1 VEKSFALNSGRWILS
16 GCLWLLALF
25 PWPGQAQSPLPG
37 AVGQQAVTDAAAQ
50 QERERQ
56 RQQAVQP
63 RPEEQE
69 AVQASEV
76 SPDLGS
82 IQLMQEKPELPFF
95 RVRADQTYSWLS
107 NANYARNS
115 FNTVAAWQTISSL
128 ETAWAPTFS
137 TMPGYEKF
145 FPEAGVRASFFNYF
159 QQEEPSSTFDQSQ
172 NQAGLYDIG
181 LVQDFV
187 LINLFLRANQQVT
200 DELSVGLSF
209 DYNGYFYLNSPDER
223 AAAGQTGE
231 TNFLNEFALAYTSN
245 YFHAFTEKHA
255 VALNWRASYVFASSP
270 GTSASTPLD
279 SPYTYSPS
287 YLTRTDNSLTGSYFL
302 NLSEKISFSTFASYR
317 LAYYTDAANAP
328 LTADFNDQGQLTG
341 VANGFYRRLDQQ
353 YNLGL
358 GLNFQLSPELSTG
371 LNFNYSKSDSTS
383 QIAETG
389 DFTNLTAAASWS
401 MTYKVS
407 DKEFVVTTPS
417 SCLGPYV
424 RTDLGFGF
432 VNNLS
437 SSQMISGAVLPGV
450 TGTLSNPS
458 ISVNPGPRFDVAPGY
473 NFNDWLG
480 AEFSAGLLYNGL
492 DHLNGSGL
500 ITPDGGA
507 TPIAVGSG
515 GVSLTGRYLQ
525 VPALASAVFR
535 WPGQSR
541 WKPYLSTGF
550 GLAYS
555 QLQISQVSF
564 AETSDQTTQQ
574 FSPAFQVGAGF
585 LWQISDMV
593 DFDLMYKLFGVIH
606 PDYSSLQPG
615 VALSNSFQFG
625 INIRF

>member
-1 VEKSFALNSGRWILS
+1 
-16 GCLWLLALF
+16 
-25 PWPGQAQSPLPG
+25 
-37 AVGQQAVTDAAAQ
+37 VGQQAVTDAAAQ

-56 RQQAVQP
+56 RQMAVQP
-63 RPEEQE
+63 RPEDQEKVE
-69 AVQASEV
+69 AVEL

-95 RVRADQTYSWLS
+95 RVRADQTYNWLS
-107 NANYARNS
+107 NANYAKNS
-115 FNTVAAWQTISSL
+115 QNVVAAWQTISSL
-128 ETAWAPTFS
+128 EAAWAPTFS

-159 QQEEPSSTFDQSQ
+159 QQEEPSQRNNVLGQ
-172 NQAGLYDIG
+172 YDLG

-187 LINLFLRANQQVT
+187 LANVFLRGTKQVT

-209 DYNGYFYLNSPDER
+209 DYNGYFYLNSPGER
-223 AAAGQTGE
+223 AAAGQSGE
-231 TNFLNEFALAYTSN
+231 TNFLNEFALAYTSS

-255 VALNWRASYVFASSP
+255 IAVNWRASYVFANSP
-270 GTSASTPLD
+270 GTTTPAG

-287 YLTRTDNSLTGSYFL
+287 YLTRTDNNLTGSYFL
-302 NLSEKISFSTFASYR
+302 NLSEKISLSTFASYR

-328 LTADFNDQGQLTG
+328 LSEDFNDQGQPTG
-341 VANGFYRRLDQQ
+341 LANGFYRRLDQQ
-353 YNLGL
+353 YTLGL

-389 DFTNLTAAASWS
+389 DFTNLTAGANWS
-401 MTYKVS
+401 MTYKFA

-417 SCLGPYV
+417 ACLGPYV

-432 VNNLS
+432 VNNLT
-437 SSQMISGAVLPGV
+437 SSQTLSGSVLPGV
-450 TGTLSNPS
+450 TGALANPS
-458 ISVNPGPRFDVAPGY
+458 ISINPGLRFDVAPGY

-480 AEFSAGLLYNGL
+480 AEFSAGILYNGL
-492 DHLNGSGL
+492 DHLSGSGT
-500 ITPDGGA
+500 ITTQEGTQTISG
-507 TPIAVGSG
+507 G

-550 GLAYS
+550 GMAYS
-555 QLQISQVSF
+555 QLQITQAGSL
-564 AETSDQTTQQ
+564 ETSDDTTQQ
-574 FSPAFQVGAGF
+574 FSPAFSVSSGF
-585 LWQISDMV
+585 LWQVSDMV
-593 DFDLMYKLFGVIH
+593 DFDVMYKLLGIIN
-606 PDYSSLQPG
+606 PDYSSFQPG
-615 VALSNSFQFG
+615 VILSNSFQFG

>member
-1 VEKSFALNSGRWILS
+1 
-16 GCLWLLALF
+16 
-25 PWPGQAQSPLPG
+25 
-37 AVGQQAVTDAAAQ
+37 VGQQAVTDAAAQ

-56 RQQAVQP
+56 RQMAVQP
-63 RPEEQE
+63 RPEDQEKVE
-69 AVQASEV
+69 AVEL

-95 RVRADQTYSWLS
+95 RVRADQTYNWLS
-107 NANYARNS
+107 NANYAKNS
-115 FNTVAAWQTISSL
+115 QNVVAAWQTISSL
-128 ETAWAPTFS
+128 EAAWAPTFS

-159 QQEEPSSTFDQSQ
+159 QQEEPSQRNNVLGQ
-172 NQAGLYDIG
+172 YDLG

-187 LINLFLRANQQVT
+187 LANVFLRGTKQVT

-209 DYNGYFYLNSPDER
+209 DYNGYFYLNSPGER
-223 AAAGQTGE
+223 AAAGQSGE
-231 TNFLNEFALAYTSN
+231 TNFLNEFALAYTSS

-255 VALNWRASYVFASSP
+255 IAVNWRASYVFANSP
-270 GTSASTPLD
+270 GTTTPAG

-287 YLTRTDNSLTGSYFL
+287 YLTRTDNNLTGSYFL
-302 NLSEKISFSTFASYR
+302 NLSEKISLSTFASYR

-328 LTADFNDQGQLTG
+328 LSEDFNDQGQPTG
-341 VANGFYRRLDQQ
+341 LANGFYRRLDQQ
-353 YNLGL
+353 YTLGL

-389 DFTNLTAAASWS
+389 DFTNLTAGANWS
-401 MTYKVS
+401 MTYKFA

-417 SCLGPYV
+417 ACLGPYV

-432 VNNLS
+432 VNNLT
-437 SSQMISGAVLPGV
+437 SSQTLSGSVLPGV
-450 TGTLSNPS
+450 TGALANPS
-458 ISVNPGPRFDVAPGY
+458 ISINPGLRFDVAPGY

-480 AEFSAGLLYNGL
+480 AEFSAGILYNGL
-492 DHLNGSGL
+492 DHLSGSGT
-500 ITPDGGA
+500 ITTQEGTQTISG
-507 TPIAVGSG
+507 G

-550 GLAYS
+550 GMAYS
-555 QLQISQVSF
+555 QLQITQAGSL
-564 AETSDQTTQQ
+564 ETSDDTTQQ
-574 FSPAFQVGAGF
+574 FSPAFSVSSGF
-585 LWQISDMV
+585 LWQVSDMV
-593 DFDLMYKLFGVIH
+593 DFDVMYKLLGIIN
-606 PDYSSLQPG
+606 PDYSSFQPG
-615 VALSNSFQFG
+615 VILSNSFQFG
-625 INIRF
+625 INVRF